1 MKTTLLFTSAL
12 ALCVI
17 ALVACAAPTPTST
30 TIPPTSTPAP
40 ASNLNPTIS
49 AIRTETAATAQAKI
63 SAVTQEMSGL
73 GVGTKAPDFTLM
85 DATGRP
91 VSLAEEV
98 AKHKSVVLVFYRGE
112 W

>member
-1 MKTTLLFTSAL
+1 M
-12 ALCVI
+12 
-17 ALVACAAPTPTST
+17 
-30 TIPPTSTPAP
+30 
-40 ASNLNPTIS
+40 SNLIPTIS
-49 AIRTETAATAQAKI
+49 AMRTEAAATAQAK
-63 SAVTQEMSGL
+63 STAWAQEMSGL

-85 DATGRP
+85 DATGKP